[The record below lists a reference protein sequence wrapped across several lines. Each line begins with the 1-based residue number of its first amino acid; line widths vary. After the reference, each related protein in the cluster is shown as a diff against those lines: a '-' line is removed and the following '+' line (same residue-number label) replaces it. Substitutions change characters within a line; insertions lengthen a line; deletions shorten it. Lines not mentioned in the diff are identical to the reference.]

1 MGCELVITGI
11 TKYEAALSNQATHV
25 ATRNILLLSPKT
37 EHVSVN
43 KTKVYDFQFKCNLQ
57 CIASAELELSV

>member
-1 MGCELVITGI
+1 MGCELVITGV

-25 ATRNILLLSPKT
+25 ATSNILLGSPKT

-43 KTKVYDFQFKCNLQ
+43 KTKVHGFQFKGNLQ
-57 CIASAELELSV
+57 CIASAELEIPV